1 MENFNLFCHREWW
14 LRLKMW
20 WFTDQI
26 CRDSK
31 RFSKS
36 SYMLEFPH
44 PRNDRCHSNIEKS
57 RLTFNQFSELR

>member
-1 MENFNLFCHREWW
+1 MENLNLFCHREWW

-36 SYMLEFPH
+36 SYSFEIHFREIMTGV
-44 PRNDRCHSNIEKS
+44 I
-57 RLTFNQFSELR
+57 LTSESHG